1 GPRARPER
9 AGATVKYDRPAGRFT
24 GAEMTRAAV
33 PGKMRPHR
41 GSIRM
46 TIIRYS
52 ALIIKDELARAVARH
67 QCTRHL
73 GRQPRLSRPP
83 LASGVSQYLHP
94 NVELITIPRTW
105 KNHKVGV

>member
-1 GPRARPER
+1 
-9 AGATVKYDRPAGRFT
+9 
-24 GAEMTRAAV
+24 
-33 PGKMRPHR
+33 
-41 GSIRM
+41 M

-67 QCTRHL
+67 QCTRRL
-73 GRQPRLSRPP
+73 GRQPRVSRRP
-83 LASGVSQYLHP
+83 LASEVSPYLHP